1 MSGFG
6 ISLFGI
12 SKEEKRKRGEERKRA
27 EEEERDI
34 GESNFP
40 EKMDFEL
47 KKKNPT
53 TGKYDSGGSRRR
65 RRSRKSKKSKKSNK
79 NKKSRKYNK

>member
-12 SKEEKRKRGEERKRA
+12 SKEEKRKRA
-27 EEEERDI
+27 EEEERKRDF
-34 GESNFP
+34 GESKFP
-40 EKMDFEL
+40 ENMDFEL
-47 KKKNPT
+47 KKKNPN

-65 RRSRKSKKSKKSNK
+65 RRSRKSKKSNK

>member
-12 SKEEKRKRGEERKRA
+12 SQEEKRKREEEKRKR
-27 EEEERDI
+27 DF

-65 RRSRKSKKSKKSNK
+65 RRSRKSKKSKKSKKSNK

>member
-27 EEEERDI
+27 EEERDF